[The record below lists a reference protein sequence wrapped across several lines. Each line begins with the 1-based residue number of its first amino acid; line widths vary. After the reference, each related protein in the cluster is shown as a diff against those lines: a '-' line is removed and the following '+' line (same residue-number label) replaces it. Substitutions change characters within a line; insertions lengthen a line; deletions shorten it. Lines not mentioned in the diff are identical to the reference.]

1 MMVTFGSLV
10 ILFTPYFFIDGWDNM
25 RSNQIMATTL
35 WVMYFLLEGFYSGAL
50 TMFFVDEITIPFNS
64 FKDVLQAYP
73 EWNIVFGDGLET
85 YIKVPADQVSFLF
98 VYIFYANH
106 LEGQLYL
113 YIQGRQSVQKSG
125 RSERAG
131 KGISGFIRQ
140 VLPRTYF

>member
-98 VYIFYANH
+98 VYISYAN
-106 LEGQLYL
+106 YL
-113 YIQGRQSVQKSG
+113 GGR
-125 RSERAG
+125 
-131 KGISGFIRQ
+131 
-140 VLPRTYF
+140 L